1 MDQQLIYLI
10 VQGLFTV
17 LRGLVIARIVVSFL
31 QVVVRLDPYNPVIR
45 FIYEITEPL
54 MAPFRR
60 LIPPIGGMDFSPIV
74 LFLVIQVVESIVY
87 KMLLALL
94 G

>member
-1 MDQQLIYLI
+1 MDQQLIYII

-17 LRGLVIARIVVSFL
+17 ARWLIFARIIISFL
-31 QVVVRLDPYNPVIR
+31 QVVVKIDPYNVAVR
-45 FIYEITEPL
+45 FIYEITEPV

-74 LFLVIQVVESIVY
+74 LFLVLQFLERIVY
-87 KMLLALL
+87 QLIGMLL

>member
-10 VQGLFTV
+10 VQGLFKALTW
-17 LRGLVIARIVVSFL
+17 LIFARIIISFL
-31 QVVVRLDPYNPVIR
+31 HVVVRLDPYNPVIR

-74 LFLVIQVVESIVY
+74 LFLVLQVVESIVY
-87 KMLLALL
+87 RLVGMLL